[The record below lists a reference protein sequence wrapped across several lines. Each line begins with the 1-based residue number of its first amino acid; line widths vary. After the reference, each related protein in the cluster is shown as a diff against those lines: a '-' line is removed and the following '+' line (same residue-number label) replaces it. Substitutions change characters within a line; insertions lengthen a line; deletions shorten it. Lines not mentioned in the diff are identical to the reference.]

1 MKFSFISVSAF
12 SLLIPAIIGFIKFR
26 TIDKTYYPFL
36 FLIEIG
42 CFNEILSYV
51 LIQNH
56 HHTLLNNNIYA
67 LFESLLI
74 VWFFR
79 KLNVFKK
86 SQIIYVSILTIFIF
100 SWILQILQLNTLDN
114 VYLYF
119 RILYS
124 IIIVFLSI
132 YTINSILINESNS
145 IIRNPAFII
154 CTGFVIYFTYYAI
167 MNSFWLYGLTKSVEF
182 VKFIIKILAYINL
195 FCNLIYAFA
204 LIWIP
209 RHRPSILL
217 SSLPA

>member
-1 MKFSFISVSAF
+1 MKFSLVSLSGL
-12 SLLIPAIIGFIKFR
+12 SLLIPAIIGLIKFR
-26 TIDKTYYPFL
+26 RMDRTYYPFL

-42 CFNEILSYV
+42 CVNEILSYI

-56 HHTLLNNNIYA
+56 YHTLFNNNIYA

-79 KLNVFKK
+79 KLNVFRK
-86 SQIIYVSILTIFIF
+86 SKIIYISILSVFIL
-100 SWILQILQLNTLDN
+100 SWILQMLQLNTFDN
-114 VYLYF
+114 IYLYF

-132 YTINSILINESNS
+132 YTINSILINESKS
-145 IIRNPAFII
+145 IILNPAFII
-154 CTGFVIYFTYYAI
+154 CMGFVIYFTYYAI

-182 VKFIIKILAYINL
+182 RIFIVKILAYINL
-195 FCNLIYAFA
+195 FCNLIYAIA

>member
-1 MKFSFISVSAF
+1 
-12 SLLIPAIIGFIKFR
+12 
-26 TIDKTYYPFL
+26 
-36 FLIEIG
+36 
-42 CFNEILSYV
+42 LSYI

-56 HHTLLNNNIYA
+56 YHNLLNNNIYA
-67 LFESLLI
+67 LFESILI
-74 VWFFR
+74 LWFFK
-79 KLNVFKK
+79 KLNVFKN
-86 SQIIYVSILTIFIF
+86 SRVIFISILSLFIL
-100 SWILQILQLNTLDN
+100 SWILQMFQLKTLDDL
-114 VYLYF
+114 YLYF

-132 YTINSILINESNS
+132 YTINSILITESKS

-182 VKFIIKILAYINL
+182 TKFIIRILAYINL
-195 FCNLIYAFA
+195 FCNLIYAIA